1 MHEIHSVRDDANTS
15 VKADGQSYEYEY
27 AIQTTIIK
35 TADCT
40 LSKISAMPPA
50 QIKQDLNRS
59 GWETTD
65 FPSVCE
71 NCLPSNPYVK
81 MLKED
86 YGAECKLCTRPFT
99 VFSWSGEGRAH
110 GRKRRTNI
118 CLTCARLKNA
128 CQCCIMDLQFGLPIV
143 IRDKALELIAPGP
156 QSDINREYFAQ
167 NNERAIEEGRAGVE
181 EYEKA
186 DEKAREL
193 LRRLAQS
200 KPYFRKG
207 KELDQEGNPVY
218 GGPSGSALGGNAA
231 VGAGLGGPGP
241 IRSRDSRAAV
251 AVGARPGGKKRPI
264 GANAP
269 PPGPKDWIPPADESI
284 MSLFVTGIEDD
295 LPEYK
300 IRDHFKAFGKIKSL
314 VVSHMTHCAFVNY
327 ETREGAERAAAE
339 CKGRVV
345 IAGCPLRVRWSQPKA
360 IGVMDKEERAKMLR
374 DGRSAFPNAKRATG
388 QQKTLEGGS
397 AQEGDASGPGQNL
410 SGLVVAAPPGG
421 DDVQYESLAGN

>member
-1 MHEIHSVRDDANTS
+1 
-15 VKADGQSYEYEY
+15 
-27 AIQTTIIK
+27 
-35 TADCT
+35 
-40 LSKISAMPPA
+40 MPP

-71 NCLPSNPYVK
+71 NCLPENPYVK

-99 VFSWSGEGRAH
+99 IFSWSGDGRAQ

-156 QSDINREYFAQ
+156 QSEINREYFAQ

-181 EYEKA
+181 EYEKT

-207 KELDQEGNPVY
+207 REVDTEGNAV
-218 GGPSGSALGGNAA
+218 GGGNARGGNPA
-231 VGAGLGGPGP
+231 VGAGVGGPGP
-241 IRSRDSRAAV
+241 IRTRDSRAAA
-251 AVGARPGGKKRPI
+251 AVGARGGKRRGPVV
-264 GANAP
+264 ANTA
-269 PPGPKDWIPPADESI
+269 PPGPKDWQPPSDPNI

-295 LPEYK
+295 LAEYK
-300 IRDHFKAFGKIKSL
+300 IRDFFKAFGKIKSL

-327 ETREGAERAAAE
+327 ETREAAERASLE
-339 CKGRVV
+339 LKGKAV
-345 IAGCPLRVRWSQPKA
+345 ISGCPLRIRWSVPKA
-360 IGVMDKEERAKMLR
+360 IGTMDKEERTEMLR
-374 DGRSAFPNAKRATG
+374 DGRSAFPQANRRGPPQKAIAGGSSGGQGGATG
-388 QQKTLEGGS
+388 G
-397 AQEGDASGPGQNL
+397 AAPGDDL
-410 SGLVVAAPPGG
+410 SGLTVAAPPGAA
-421 DDVQYESLAGN
+421 DVEYASLAGN

>member
-1 MHEIHSVRDDANTS
+1 
-15 VKADGQSYEYEY
+15 
-27 AIQTTIIK
+27 
-35 TADCT
+35 
-40 LSKISAMPPA
+40 MPP

-71 NCLPSNPYVK
+71 NCLPENPYVK

-99 VFSWSGEGRAH
+99 IFSWSGDGRAQ

-156 QSDINREYFAQ
+156 QSEINREYFAQ
-167 NNERAIEEGRAGVE
+167 NNEKAIEEGRAGVE

-207 KELDQEGNPVY
+207 REVDTEGNLV
-218 GGPSGSALGGNAA
+218 GGGSATRGNPA

-241 IRSRDSRAAV
+241 IRTRDSRAA
-251 AVGARPGGKKRPI
+251 ARVGAKAGPRKGPL

-269 PPGPKDWIPPADESI
+269 PPGPRDWMPPNDRNI

-300 IRDHFKAFGKIKSL
+300 IRDFFKVFGKIKSL

-327 ETREGAERAAAE
+327 ETRDGAEKAAAE
-339 CKGRVV
+339 CKGRAVV
-345 IAGCPLRVRWSQPKA
+345 AGCPLRVRWSVPKA
-360 IGVMDKEERAKMLR
+360 IGTMDKEERTEMLR
-374 DGRSAFPNAKRATG
+374 DGRSAFPQTNRRG
-388 QQKTLEGGS
+388 PQKAIEGGATQAGS
-397 AQEGDASGPGQNL
+397 STPAEGDDASGL
-410 SGLVVAAPPGG
+410 AVAAPPGAA
-421 DDVQYESLAGN
+421 DVQYASLSGN

>member
-1 MHEIHSVRDDANTS
+1 
-15 VKADGQSYEYEY
+15 
-27 AIQTTIIK
+27 
-35 TADCT
+35 
-40 LSKISAMPPA
+40 MPP

-71 NCLPSNPYVK
+71 NCLPENPYVK

-99 VFSWSGEGRAH
+99 IFSWSGDGRAQ

-156 QSDINREYFAQ
+156 QSEINREYFAQ
-167 NNERAIEEGRAGVE
+167 NNEKAIEEGRAGVE

-207 KELDQEGNPVY
+207 REVDQDGNLVSGGSATGGNP
-218 GGPSGSALGGNAA
+218 A

-241 IRSRDSRAAV
+241 IRTRDSRAA
-251 AVGARPGGKKRPI
+251 ARVGAKTGPRKGPL

-269 PPGPKDWIPPADESI
+269 PPGPRDWMPPNDQNI

-300 IRDHFKAFGKIKSL
+300 IRDFFKVFGKIKSL

-327 ETREGAERAAAE
+327 ETRDGAEKAAAE
-339 CKGRVV
+339 CKGRAVV
-345 IAGCPLRVRWSQPKA
+345 AGCPLRIRWSVPKA
-360 IGVMDKEERAKMLR
+360 IGTMDKEERTEMLR
-374 DGRSAFPNAKRATG
+374 DGRSAFPQTNRRG
-388 QQKTLEGGS
+388 PQQKAIGGAAQAAGS
-397 AQEGDASGPGQNL
+397 AAAEGDDASGL
-410 SGLVVAAPPGG
+410 TVAAPPGAA
-421 DDVQYESLAGN
+421 DVQYASLSGN

>member
-1 MHEIHSVRDDANTS
+1 
-15 VKADGQSYEYEY
+15 
-27 AIQTTIIK
+27 
-35 TADCT
+35 
-40 LSKISAMPPA
+40 MPP

-59 GWETTD
+59 GWESTD

-71 NCLPSNPYVK
+71 NCLPENPYVR

-86 YGAECKLCTRPFT
+86 YGEECKLCTRPFT
-99 VFSWSGEGRAH
+99 VFSWAGDGRAH

-156 QSDINREYFAQ
+156 QSEINREYFAQ
-167 NNERAIEEGRAGVE
+167 NNEKAIEEGRAGVE
-181 EYEKA
+181 QYEKA

-207 KELDQEGNPVY
+207 WELDENGNRVEKSSGGSTGSATGGNP
-218 GGPSGSALGGNAA
+218 A
-231 VGAGLGGPGP
+231 VGAGVGGPGP
-241 IRSRDSRAAV
+241 IRTRDTRAA
-251 AVGARPGGKKRPI
+251 AAAGAKVGGRRGPI
-264 GANAP
+264 PAAAAGP
-269 PPGPKDWIPPADESI
+269 PTPKDWLPPSDPNI

-300 IRDHFKAFGKIKSL
+300 IRDFFKTFGKIKSL

-327 ETREGAERAAAE
+327 ETREGAEKAAAE
-339 CKGRVV
+339 CKGRAV
-345 IAGCPLRVRWSQPKA
+345 IAGCPLRIRWSVPKA
-360 IGVMDKEERAKMLR
+360 IGTMNKEERREMLL
-374 DGRSAFPNAKRATG
+374 DGRSAFPEANRRA
-388 QQKTLEGGS
+388 QKTAGNGGAGSQGDGS
-397 AQEGDASGPGQNL
+397 AQQQKSADDL
-410 SGLVVAAPPGG
+410 SAVPVAAPPGAA
-421 DDVQYESLAGN
+421 DVQYASLAGN

>member
-1 MHEIHSVRDDANTS
+1 MAP
-15 VKADGQSYEYEY
+15 G
-27 AIQTTIIK
+27 
-35 TADCT
+35 
-40 LSKISAMPPA
+40 
-50 QIKQDLNRS
+50 QIKKDLNRS
-59 GWETTD
+59 GWESTD

-71 NCLPSNPYVK
+71 NCLPENPYVK

-99 VFSWSGEGRAH
+99 VFSWAADRSH
-110 GRKRRTNI
+110 GRKKRTNI

-143 IRDKALELIAPGP
+143 IRDKALELVAPGP
-156 QSDINREYFAQ
+156 QSEINREYFAQ

-207 KELDQEGNPVY
+207 RELDQDGNPLSGPTTS
-218 GGPSGSALGGNAA
+218 GGATGGNPA
-231 VGAGLGGPGP
+231 VGAGVGGPGP
-241 IRSRDSRAAV
+241 IRSRDSRAA
-251 AVGARPGGKKRPI
+251 AAAGTRGGSIRGGRGGRGGSRKGPI

-269 PPGPKDWIPPADESI
+269 PPGPKDWLPPSDPSL

-295 LPEYK
+295 LPEFK
-300 IRDHFKAFGKIKSL
+300 IRDFFKVFGAIKSL

-327 ETREGAERAAAE
+327 ESREAAERAAEE
-339 CKGRVV
+339 CKGRAV
-345 IAGCPLRVRWSQPKA
+345 IAGCPLRVRWSVPKA
-360 IGVMDKEERAKMLR
+360 IGTMDKEERAEMLR
-374 DGRSAFPNAKRATG
+374 DGRSAFPDARRRGGG
-388 QQKTLEGGS
+388 QAAIEGGS
-397 AQEGDASGPGQNL
+397 ARGGGAAPKDDL
-410 SGLVVAAPPGG
+410 SGLAVAAPPGEG
-421 DDVQYESLAGN
+421 DVQYASLAGN

>member
-1 MHEIHSVRDDANTS
+1 
-15 VKADGQSYEYEY
+15 
-27 AIQTTIIK
+27 
-35 TADCT
+35 
-40 LSKISAMPPA
+40 MPP

-59 GWETTD
+59 GWESTD

-71 NCLPSNPYVK
+71 NCLPENPYVK

-99 VFSWSGEGRAH
+99 VFSWSAEGRAH

-156 QSDINREYFAQ
+156 QSEINREYFAQ

-181 EYEKA
+181 EYEKT

-207 KELDQEGNPVY
+207 RELDQDGNPV
-218 GGPSGSALGGNAA
+218 GGSATGGNAA
-231 VGAGLGGPGP
+231 VGAGLGGAGP
-241 IRSRDSRAAV
+241 IRTRDSRAAA
-251 AVGARPGGKKRPI
+251 AVGARPGGGPRKGPI

-269 PPGPKDWIPPADESI
+269 PPGPKDWLPPADRNI

-300 IRDHFKAFGKIKSL
+300 IRDFFKGFGKIKSL
-314 VVSHMTHCAFVNY
+314 VVSHMTHCAFVNF
-327 ETREGAERAAAE
+327 ETREGAEKAAAE
-339 CKGRVV
+339 CKGRAV
-345 IAGCPLRVRWSQPKA
+345 IAGCPLRIRWSMPKA
-360 IGVMDKEERAKMLR
+360 IGTMNKEERAEMLR
-374 DGRSAFPNAKRATG
+374 DGRSAFPEARRRGPQGTI
-388 QQKTLEGGS
+388 EGVG
-397 AQEGDASGPGQNL
+397 AQNGGAPAAQDNDI
-410 SGLVVAAPPGG
+410 SGLTVAAPPGSA
-421 DDVQYESLAGN
+421 DVQYASLSGN

>member
-1 MHEIHSVRDDANTS
+1 
-15 VKADGQSYEYEY
+15 
-27 AIQTTIIK
+27 
-35 TADCT
+35 
-40 LSKISAMPPA
+40 MPP

-71 NCLPSNPYVK
+71 NCLPENPYVK

-99 VFSWSGEGRAH
+99 IFSWSGDGRAQ

-156 QSDINREYFAQ
+156 QSEINREYFAQ
-167 NNERAIEEGRAGVE
+167 NNEKAIEEGRAGVE

-207 KELDQEGNPVY
+207 REVDTDGNLVGGGSATGGNP
-218 GGPSGSALGGNAA
+218 A

-241 IRSRDSRAAV
+241 IRTRDSRAA
-251 AVGARPGGKKRPI
+251 ARVGAKAGLRKGPL

-269 PPGPKDWIPPADESI
+269 PPGPRDWMPPNDQNI

-300 IRDHFKAFGKIKSL
+300 IRDFFKVFGKIKSL

-327 ETREGAERAAAE
+327 ETRDGAEKAAAE
-339 CKGRVV
+339 CKGRAVV
-345 IAGCPLRVRWSQPKA
+345 AGCPLRVRWSVPKA
-360 IGVMDKEERAKMLR
+360 IGTMDKEERTEMLR
-374 DGRSAFPNAKRATG
+374 DGRSAFPQTNRRG
-388 QQKTLEGGS
+388 PQKAIEGGT
-397 AQEGDASGPGQNL
+397 AQPGGSNAAEGDDASGL
-410 SGLVVAAPPGG
+410 AVAAPPGAA
-421 DDVQYESLAGN
+421 DVQYASLSGN

>member
-1 MHEIHSVRDDANTS
+1 
-15 VKADGQSYEYEY
+15 
-27 AIQTTIIK
+27 
-35 TADCT
+35 
-40 LSKISAMPPA
+40 MPP

-59 GWETTD
+59 GWESTD

-71 NCLPSNPYVK
+71 NCLPENPYVK

-99 VFSWSGEGRAH
+99 VFSWAGDGRAH
-110 GRKRRTNI
+110 GRKKRTNI

-156 QSDINREYFAQ
+156 QSEINREYFAQ

-181 EYEKA
+181 EYEKT

-207 KELDQEGNPVY
+207 RELDQEGNPVGSSP
-218 GGPSGSALGGNAA
+218 GGGSATGGNAA

-241 IRSRDSRAAV
+241 IRTRDSRAAA
-251 AVGARPGGKKRPI
+251 AVGARAGPRRGPLGS
-264 GANAP
+264 GAP
-269 PPGPKDWIPPADESI
+269 PPGPKDWLPPSDRNI

-300 IRDHFKAFGKIKSL
+300 IRDFFKVFGKIRSL

-327 ETREGAERAAAE
+327 ETREGAEKAAAE
-339 CKGRVV
+339 CKGRAV
-345 IAGCPLRVRWSQPKA
+345 IAGCPLRIRWSVPKA
-360 IGVMDKEERAKMLR
+360 IGTMDKEERGEMLR
-374 DGRSAFPNAKRATG
+374 DGRSAFPEARRRG
-388 QQKTLEGGS
+388 PQKTPGGRG
-397 AQEGDASGPGQNL
+397 ALDGEPTAAPGDDL
-410 SGLVVAAPPGG
+410 SGLAVAAPPGAA
-421 DDVQYESLAGN
+421 DVQYASLSGN